1 MATVVASVLR
11 TLVIPVKLIDGKYFH
26 NGAWHQ
32 HAWNEIYVA
41 KEKKFI
47 PFDITKPRF
56 AVGKF
61 HKRIAEY
68 RDWSEMKL
76 RV

>member
-1 MATVVASVLR
+1 M
-11 TLVIPVKLIDGKYFH
+11 KLIDGKYFH